1 MIVTSW
7 PIARRLLSY
16 SPIGHWSYEMIRSE
30 NGLSYV
36 NKSQEPKA
44 RLRLICEV
52 IAIFAR
58 TIRNSQRP
66 SIIIIYRRSPNS
78 YRAHTYVRR
87 TEEER
92 RRACESTRVHA
103 LTPGPIHF
111 ASLRRSSRED
121 PRLFFLTLPWT
132 MIGHVTSILVD
143 PDSRRLES
151 ARACINASPLLTFV
165 NRADDIASYRPA
177 AFPRE
182 QNGRIREETGR
193 DARRSF
199 DRSIDQAVIRSSA
212 LNELSSCTCGSARE
226 TRAAMPRGSISH

>member
-1 MIVTSW
+1 MVVTSW
-7 PIARRLLSY
+7 PIAHRLLSY
-16 SPIGHWSYEMIRSE
+16 SPIGQWSYETIRSE

-78 YRAHTYVRR
+78 YRAYG
-87 TEEER
+87 EEK

-103 LTPGPIHF
+103 LTPAGSNPFCFITAF
-111 ASLRRSSRED
+111 LSRGSEVLLPDPALNYDWTRYIDPRRSWFEASR
-121 PRLFFLTLPWT
+121 
-132 MIGHVTSILVD
+132 
-143 PDSRRLES
+143 

-165 NRADDIASYRPA
+165 NRADDIASYRLA
-177 AFPRE
+177 AFPR
-182 QNGRIREETGR
+182 
-193 DARRSF
+193 AK
-199 DRSIDQAVIRSSA
+199 
-212 LNELSSCTCGSARE
+212 
-226 TRAAMPRGSISH
+226 

>member
-1 MIVTSW
+1 MVVTSW

-92 RRACESTRVHA
+92 RRTRVWVDARTRTHA
-103 LTPGPIHF
+103 GSNPFCFITAFLSRGSEALLPDPALNYDWTRYIDPRRSWFEASRERARVHKRF
-111 ASLRRSSRED
+111 ASSHLRQSRWRY
-121 PRLFFLTLPWT
+121 RLVSARGL
-132 MIGHVTSILVD
+132 
-143 PDSRRLES
+143 S
-151 ARACINASPLLTFV
+151 ARAKWKDTRGDGTRRASIV
-165 NRADDIASYRPA
+165 
-177 AFPRE
+177 
-182 QNGRIREETGR
+182 
-193 DARRSF
+193 
-199 DRSIDQAVIRSSA
+199 RSIDRPGRYSIERAQRALLLHLWIR
-212 LNELSSCTCGSARE
+212 ARNAS
-226 TRAAMPRGSISH
+226 RDAPRIH

>member
-1 MIVTSW
+1 MVVTSW
-7 PIARRLLSY
+7 PIAHRLLSY
-16 SPIGHWSYEMIRSE
+16 SPIGQWSYETIRSE

-78 YRAHTYVRR
+78 YRAHTYVAQRR
-87 TEEER
+87 KEQRREET

-103 LTPGPIHF
+103 LTPAGSNPFCFITAF
-111 ASLRRSSRED
+111 LSRGSEPLLPDPALNYDWTRYIDPRRSWFEASR
-121 PRLFFLTLPWT
+121 
-132 MIGHVTSILVD
+132 
-143 PDSRRLES
+143 

-165 NRADDIASYRPA
+165 NRVDDIASYRLA
-177 AFPRE
+177 AFPR
-182 QNGRIREETGR
+182 
-193 DARRSF
+193 AK
-199 DRSIDQAVIRSSA
+199 
-212 LNELSSCTCGSARE
+212 
-226 TRAAMPRGSISH
+226 